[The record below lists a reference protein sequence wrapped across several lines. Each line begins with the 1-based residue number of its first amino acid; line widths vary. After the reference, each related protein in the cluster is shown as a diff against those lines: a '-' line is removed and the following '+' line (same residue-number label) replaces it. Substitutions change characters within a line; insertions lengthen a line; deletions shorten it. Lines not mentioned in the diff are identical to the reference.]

1 MSICIVITGV
11 GTNHN
16 QTLPMLSVHE
26 PITCCDMV
34 KIQNLLQKRSR
45 NNSSMDYGKKA
56 MYVVLKYRD
65 SSSLYT
71 KDDIWIISK
80 TINFEPRTTF
90 VAKSSFYG
98 PSSSGD
104 LEVEPIS
111 GYSPS
116 NWRSGDAVH
125 AIWACNAGTELS
137 CMQNL
142 DEPRHIATDASSS
155 VYSEWVSVAL
165 I

>member
-1 MSICIVITGV
+1 MFSCTYIT
-11 GTNHN
+11 
-16 QTLPMLSVHE
+16 
-26 PITCCDMV
+26 
-34 KIQNLLQKRSR
+34 LQKYSKKGS
-45 NNSSMDYGKKA
+45 NTDYGKKV
-56 MYVVLKYRD
+56 MYIVLKYRD

-80 TINFEPRTTF
+80 SINFEPRTTF
-90 VAKSSFYG
+90 VAKSMFYG

-104 LEVEPIS
+104 LEIEPVS

-116 NWRSGDAVH
+116 NWRSGDTVH

-142 DEPRHIATDASSS
+142 DDYATLQQMPLLPYIMNGYVSSFI
-155 VYSEWVSVAL
+155 YPL
-165 I
+165 H